1 MRLFLTFVCTFITVL
16 VHAQVGI
23 NTNTPNAS
31 SILDVNSTSKG
42 FAYPRLTNAQM
53 SGISSPAAGLI
64 IYNTDATSLYV
75 YNGSSWNSLDDRISA
90 IADDGVSLQ
99 LDKLKIQLN
108 TNTSERSIQ
117 IGTTSGSINISGS
130 GYNVYPSTTMS
141 TGGVA
146 GALTTYVRQTD
157 VFSTSFVT
165 FQPGLHFTLHGSV
178 QTIQLMD
185 ETNNHAY
192 QIILI
197 VGYGFKNNFLSLKR
211 IK

>member
-1 MRLFLTFVCTFITVL
+1 MRLFITFVCSFITVL

-23 NTNTPNAS
+23 NTTNPNAS
-31 SILDVNSTSKG
+31 SLLDVSSTTKG

-53 SGISSPAAGLI
+53 TGISTPATGLI
-64 IYNTDATSLYV
+64 VYNTDASSLFV
-75 YNGSSWNSLDDRISA
+75 YNGSSWNSLEDRISGF
-90 IADDGVSLQ
+90 IDDGVSLQ

-108 TNTSERSIQ
+108 TNTSERSLQ

-130 GYNVYPSTTMS
+130 GYNIYPSTAMA

-157 VFSTSFVT
+157 AFTTSFAT